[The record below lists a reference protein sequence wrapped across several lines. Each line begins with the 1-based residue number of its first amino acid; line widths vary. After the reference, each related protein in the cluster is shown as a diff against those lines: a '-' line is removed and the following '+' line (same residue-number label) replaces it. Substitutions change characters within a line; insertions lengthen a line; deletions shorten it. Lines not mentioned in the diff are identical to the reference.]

1 LHETAKEISGIF
13 DPKKA
18 SQIVGILRK
27 LELSNSAEMLS

>member
-1 LHETAKEISGIF
+1 LHGTAKEVSGIS

-27 LELSNSAEMLS
+27 L